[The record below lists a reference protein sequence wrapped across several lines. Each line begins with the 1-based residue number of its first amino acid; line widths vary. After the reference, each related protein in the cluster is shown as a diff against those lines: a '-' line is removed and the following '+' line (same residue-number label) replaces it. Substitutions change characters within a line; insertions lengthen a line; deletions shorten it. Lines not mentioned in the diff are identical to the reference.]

1 MRMHGCGPRGR
12 AAGPMAAMIMTGFGG
27 WGRNWGSDW
36 GDAFAGGGGR
46 GSRGGP
52 GRGGPGGRGRMFVAG
67 ELRLALLGL
76 IAEAPRHGYELIK
89 AIEELSGGNYAPSPG
104 VVYPTLS
111 LLTDEGMAEETA
123 GAGARKSFT
132 ATDLGRSEL
141 TERQSEYDAII
152 ARLKGL
158 AEESERTSAPPLK
171 RALGNL
177 VHAVKNRM
185 AAGEFDRETVHAI
198 AEILDEA
205 ARKVERL

>member
-1 MRMHGCGPRGR
+1 MRMHGCGPRGHR
-12 AAGPMAAMIMTGFGG
+12 YGPMAAILMTG
-27 WGRNWGSDW
+27 WARHWGSDW
-36 GDAFAGGGGR
+36 GTGFGGEGR
-46 GSRGGP
+46 GRSGP
-52 GRGGPGGRGRMFVAG
+52 GRRGPGGRGRMFGSG

-111 LLTDEGMAEETA
+111 LLTDEGVIEDQA
-123 GAGARKSFT
+123 GEGARKSFAAT
-132 ATDLGRSEL
+132 AAGRAELG
-141 TERQSEYDAII
+141 ERQDEYDAIV

-171 RALGNL
+171 RAMGNL
-177 VHAVKNRM
+177 FHAVKDRM
-185 AAGEFDRETVHAI
+185 ASGDFDRETVHGI

-205 ARKVERL
+205 ARKIERL

>member
-1 MRMHGCGPRGR
+1 MRMHGCGPRGHR
-12 AAGPMAAMIMTGFGG
+12 YGPVAAMVMTGMGQG
-27 WGRNWGSDW
+27 WGRHWGSDW
-36 GDAFAGGGGR
+36 GAGFGGEGR
-46 GSRGGP
+46 GRGGP
-52 GRGGPGGRGRMFVAG
+52 GRRGPGGRGRMFGSG

-111 LLTDEGMAEETA
+111 LLTDEGVIEDQA
-123 GAGARKSFT
+123 GEGARKSFA
-132 ATDLGRSEL
+132 ATDAGRSEL
-141 TERQSEYDAII
+141 AGRHEEYDAIV

-171 RALGNL
+171 RAMGNL
-177 VHAVKNRM
+177 FHAVKDRM
-185 AAGEFDRETVHAI
+185 ASGDFNRETVHGI

-205 ARKVERL
+205 ARKIERL